1 MKCLIRKTILM
12 GLTLTVMLAATSCN
26 KQSDKNAQQEGKE
39 PTASNHLA
47 KEENKTTINK
57 EEKKMNKPVEM
68 TAAMFR
74 EKIMDYQTNPNE
86 WKYQGDKPA
95 VIDFYATWC
104 GPCKATAPVLE
115 ELAGEYTGQI
125 DFYKVDV
132 DQQEELAALF
142 GVRSIPT
149 LVFIPKEGQPQTAV
163 GAMNKQQLQEAIQ
176 ATILKH

>member
-1 MKCLIRKTILM
+1 
-12 GLTLTVMLAATSCN
+12 
-26 KQSDKNAQQEGKE
+26 
-39 PTASNHLA
+39 
-47 KEENKTTINK
+47 
-57 EEKKMNKPVEM
+57 MNKPVEM
-68 TAAMFR
+68 TAEMFR

>member
-1 MKCLIRKTILM
+1 M
-12 GLTLTVMLAATSCN
+12 GLTLTMMLAATSCN
-26 KQSDKNAQQEGKE
+26 KQSDKNAQQKGKE